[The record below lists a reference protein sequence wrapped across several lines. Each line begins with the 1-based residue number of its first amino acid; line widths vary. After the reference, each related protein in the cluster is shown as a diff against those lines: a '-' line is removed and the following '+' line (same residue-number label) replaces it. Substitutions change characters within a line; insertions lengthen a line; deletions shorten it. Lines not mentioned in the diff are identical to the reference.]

1 MLKTV
6 KMIFP
11 VTLLAMIALGLSACS
26 SGASGD
32 SKESMV
38 AATVNGK
45 NIMLTEVERTISKQ
59 MQGQQ
64 SQLSPLQL
72 AQARLQ
78 VLEGLIQREV
88 LLQRAEKEN
97 LRPTDDEITQYIT
110 ARKQEAGLTEEE
122 FQRQIQAQ
130 NETEGSLR
138 EEARKLLAIQKLQGK
153 YAGSVSISDREVE
166 DYYEKN
172 KQSFSIGRGVELA
185 TIVVDPRDNGAQ
197 DDAKSDAEAKIKI
210 DNIYQ
215 QLKNSSVDFAEVA
228 RARSEDPSNVQN
240 GDIGFATEDQLR
252 SNGFPATLI
261 TRFFGP
267 MQVGEYTEPNEF
279 NGRWYI
285 FKLKRKQLATE
296 NRTLESPNVR
306 QEITEALRSQR
317 QQLLNLVLLEVAMR
331 EAKIT
336 NNIAS
341 EMLRNPN
348 NLGLRPASAGATTP
362 TGTAT
367 PQASQPA
374 ASPAGSA
381 PAAAASPK

>member
-1 MLKTV
+1 
-6 KMIFP
+6 
-11 VTLLAMIALGLSACS
+11 
-26 SGASGD
+26 
-32 SKESMV
+32 MV

-45 NIMLTEVERTISKQ
+45 NIMLTEVEQTISKQ

-78 VLEGLIQREV
+78 VLEGLIQKEV

-110 ARKQEAGLTEEE
+110 ARKREAGLTEEE
-122 FQRQIQAQ
+122 FQRQLQAQ
-130 NETEGSLR
+130 NETENSLR

-153 YAGSVSISDREVE
+153 YSGSVSISDREVE
-166 DYYEKN
+166 DYFEKN
-172 KQSFSIGRGVELA
+172 KESFSIGRGVELA
-185 TIVVDPRDNGAQ
+185 TIVVDPGDNGAQ

-215 QLKNSSVDFAEVA
+215 QLKNASVDFAEVA

-240 GDIGFATEDQLR
+240 GDIGFATEDQLKQ
-252 SNGFPATLI
+252 NGFPASLI
-261 TRFFGP
+261 ARFFGP
-267 MQVGEYTEPNEF
+267 MQVGEYTEPVEF
-279 NGRWYI
+279 SGRWYI

-296 NRTLESPNVR
+296 NRTLESQGVR

-336 NNIAS
+336 NNIAA

-348 NLGLRPASAGATTP
+348 NLGLRPASSTGAP
-362 TGTAT
+362 APAGTAT
-367 PQASQPA
+367 PQKPASPAGSPATSPASSPA
-374 ASPAGSA
+374 ASPAT
-381 PAAAASPK
+381 AASPK